1 MHRATVFRGRL
12 RATMGL
18 LRIGAMLSCSMAL
31 VACGAG
37 TPPPSQPNPLLS
49 QIMPSFEG
57 KTLNMTPFDSGQGT
71 GHPMVVK
78 FFSAE
83 CKRCKSTLP
92 ALQRIYEDNP
102 GIIIVGVSEDESVA
116 KARRLVEGLGVHFPV
131 IHDSE
136 GRLAKQYSVEKMPVT
151 FVMAKNGMVR
161 WVGGPD
167 QTEDGI
173 RAAVSAA
180 ED

>member
-1 MHRATVFRGRL
+1 MGQRWFTVAVFSSL
-12 RATMGL
+12 AL
-18 LRIGAMLSCSMAL
+18 LAG
-31 VACGAG
+31 CGAG
-37 TPPPSQPNPLLS
+37 TPPPSQKSPLLLD
-49 QIMPSFEG
+49 IMPSFEG

-71 GHPMVVK
+71 GRPMVVK
-78 FFSAE
+78 FFSAD
-83 CKRCKSTLP
+83 CKRCQHTLP

-102 GIIIVGVSEDESVA
+102 GIVMVGVSEDDSESD
-116 KARRLVEGLGVHFPV
+116 ARKLVEGLGVRFPV

-151 FVMAKNGMVR
+151 FVMSKNGTVR

-167 QTEDGI
+167 QTEDGV

>member
-1 MHRATVFRGRL
+1 MRPLSFIVALCG
-12 RATMGL
+12 GL
-18 LRIGAMLSCSMAL
+18 TLAG
-31 VACGAG
+31 CGAG
-37 TPPPSQPNPLLS
+37 TPPPSQQSPLLS

-71 GHPMVVK
+71 GHAMVVK
-78 FFSAE
+78 FFSTE

-92 ALQRIYEDNP
+92 ALQRIYEDKR

-116 KARRLVEGLGVHFPV
+116 EARRLVDGLGVHFPV
-131 IHDSE
+131 IFDSE
-136 GRLAKQYSVEKMPVT
+136 GRLAKQYSVAELPVT
-151 FVMAKNGMVR
+151 FVVAKNGMVR

-167 QTEDGI
+167 QTEDGV